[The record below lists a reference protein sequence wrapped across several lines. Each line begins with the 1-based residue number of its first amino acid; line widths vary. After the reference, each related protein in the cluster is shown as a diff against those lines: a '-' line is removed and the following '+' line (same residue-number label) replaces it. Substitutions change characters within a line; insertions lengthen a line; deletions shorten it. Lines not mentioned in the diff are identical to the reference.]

1 MVSSEPSE
9 VVRNGY
15 DAIAARHL
23 AWIGEIHGDPRLRFL
38 DELQRWLPD
47 GADVVDLG
55 CGAGV
60 PCTKLLAKRHSG
72 FDLLVDEVV
81 TMQEPEGPVTFLWI
95 LGQKRSAVRGQTLPA
110 GR

>member
-55 CGAGV
+55 CGAV
-60 PCTKLLAKRHSG
+60 CLAPSFWSSDTPALICWSTKS
-72 FDLLVDEVV
+72 
-81 TMQEPEGPVTFLWI
+81 
-95 LGQKRSAVRGQTLPA
+95 
-110 GR
+110 